1 MDESTVMDIVKFL
14 EERLKEGGL
23 NVLKIILFGSHAEGR
38 ATAESDIDIAIIS
51 EDFHGKDIFERAALT
66 KAAEI
71 MTIKKF
77 MTPLDIITLT
87 PGELESRASFTAGK
101 DSETLMA
108 EGYRGVSREGS
119 AIADDAVKALH
130 QIMNEVQNR
139 TEGIDPEEIEQEVA
153 DAIREVRKQ
162 KTP

>member
-1 MDESTVMDIVKFL
+1 MAESTVMDIVKFL
-14 EERLKEGGL
+14 EERLKEGEL
-23 NVLKIILFGSHAEGR
+23 NVSKIILFGSHAEGR

-77 MTPLDIITLT
+77 MTSLDIITLT
-87 PGELESRASFTAGK
+87 PGELGSRTSFTD
-101 DSETLMA
+101 DS
-108 EGYRGVSREGS
+108 
-119 AIADDAVKALH
+119 VKALH

-139 TEGIDPEEIEQEVA
+139 TEGIDPEEIEQEAA
-153 DAIREVRKQ
+153 DAIREVRRQ
-162 KTP
+162 KRP